1 MAMSKLLAVFIAAG
15 VLVGFTSEGRAAE
28 QAIPAKIFLVK
39 DPPAGPQARMILW
52 RAKDQNLDGDLSLVG
67 DPTAGGAKLRV
78 RLQPSTHCSV
88 PPCVDGGG
96 DQCFDLP
103 ASGWSAIGSRG
114 FKYADP
120 TSANG
125 AVKVVSIKQTASGT
139 FLVKAVAH
147 GAGIDIFLEDET
159 GFYGIN
165 LALGGG
171 DEYQSSSGG
180 ALPKPN
186 DGKTFRVRNEDGT
199 ASFPGCSPSGAFVD

>member
-1 MAMSKLLAVFIAAG
+1 MTKLLVALGAAVTLLG
-15 VLVGFTSEGRAAE
+15 SSSTGRAAE
-28 QAIPAKIFLVK
+28 QAIPAKLFLVK
-39 DPPAGPQARMILW
+39 DPPSGPQARKILW

-103 ASGWSAIGSRG
+103 ASGWSAIGSLG
-114 FKYADP
+114 FKYNDP
-120 TSANG
+120 TLANG
-125 AVKVVSIKQTASGT
+125 AVKAASIKQTPSGM
-139 FLVKAVAH
+139 FLVKAVLH
-147 GAGIDIFLEDET
+147 GAGIAIFLEDET

-180 ALPKPN
+180 AEPRPN
-186 DGKTFRVRNEDGT
+186 NGQTFRVKNEDGT
-199 ASFPGCSPSGAFVD
+199 AAFGGCSPSGAFID